1 MQKSNLHNFILK
13 KRFLNKSNQQHT
25 TSSFKKVDINI
36 LLNRV
41 KIDKIIERKKN
52 FVYTVF
58 VLLGLSFS
66 AYIIFS

>member
-1 MQKSNLHNFILK
+1 MEKDYLHDLTIK
-13 KRFLNKSNQQHT
+13 KKFLNRSSRQDII
-25 TSSFKKVDINI
+25 SSFKKVDINI

-52 FVYTVF
+52 FVYTVL
-58 VLLGLSFS
+58 VLLSLSFS